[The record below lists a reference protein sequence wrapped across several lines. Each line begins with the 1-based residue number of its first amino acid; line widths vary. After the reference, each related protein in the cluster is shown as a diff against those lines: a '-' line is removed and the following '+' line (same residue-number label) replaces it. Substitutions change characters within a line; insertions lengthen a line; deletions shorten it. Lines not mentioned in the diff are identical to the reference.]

1 MQPQDLWQ
9 GGRETQVPA
18 LTLALNNVLP
28 FLLFL
33 VSNTE
38 NKRERKK
45 KVIRGKWTT
54 SNFIFWEALCVIRW
68 TQGFCWFNI
77 RSGPNLIPRS
87 NSTAF
92 LHSVMNFPA
101 LIFIYRFEVIP
112 KL

>member
-28 FLLFL
+28 FFLLL

-68 TQGFCWFNI
+68 TGVLLVQHQVWTQ
-77 RSGPNLIPRS
+77 SYS
-87 NSTAF
+87 Q
-92 LHSVMNFPA
+92 V
-101 LIFIYRFEVIP
+101 
-112 KL
+112 